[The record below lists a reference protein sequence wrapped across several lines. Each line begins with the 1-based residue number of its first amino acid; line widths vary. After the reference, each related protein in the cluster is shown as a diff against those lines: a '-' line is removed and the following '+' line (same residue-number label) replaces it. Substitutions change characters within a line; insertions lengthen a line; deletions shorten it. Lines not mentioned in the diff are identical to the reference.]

1 MSLLAPL
8 IIRIKN
14 RWILYR
20 TFGANVCFF
29 FVKIKANKKTGSKA
43 CFFVYHLSSYRQI
56 APLVLAPRVLIFV
69 LIAPFKLAPV
79 RSAPAKFELV
89 KLAPFK
95 LAL

>member
-20 TFGANVCFF
+20 TFSANVCFF

-43 CFFVYHLSSYRQI
+43 CFLYITYRQI
-56 APLVLAPRVLIFV
+56 VPLVFAPRVLIFV

-89 KLAPFK
+89 KVAPFK